1 MGAMMSGKLR
11 FSGPK
16 MEAMKVMTPFEKFLK
31 LSGKVPGNQK
41 ACPK

>member
-11 FSGPK
+11 FSGIK
-16 MEAMKVMTPFEKFLK
+16 MEAMKVMTPFENLSK
-31 LSGKVPGNQK
+31 LAGKVPGNQK